1 MRRSISCGAY
11 TLSITA
17 RDLEATG
24 RSDYSGRGSRTKAGS
39 TRGAMQEELGEQWG
53 RSTGAA
59 LGRAALVGRAG
70 DVEMG
75 PLQSLSELGEERRR
89 RDRPAVAAAHV
100 GEVGEVAL
108 ELVGVFVGE
117 R

>member
-53 RSTGAA
+53 RSAG
-59 LGRAALVGRAG
+59 AALVGRAG

-108 ELVGVFVGE
+108 ELV
-117 R
+117 